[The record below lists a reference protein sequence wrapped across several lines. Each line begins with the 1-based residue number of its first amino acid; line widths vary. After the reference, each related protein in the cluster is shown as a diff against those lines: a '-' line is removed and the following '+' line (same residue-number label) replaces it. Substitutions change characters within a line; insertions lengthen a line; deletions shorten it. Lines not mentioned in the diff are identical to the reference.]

1 MDMRGDLTMDDDGR
15 AQKER
20 RKRNVVLA
28 VSLVALGVLIYLM
41 SLVQWHEHFG

>member
-1 MDMRGDLTMDDDGR
+1 MKDVVLIMDEDGR

-20 RKRNVVLA
+20 RKRNIVLA
-28 VSLVALGVLIYLM
+28 VALCALGILIYLM

>member
-1 MDMRGDLTMDDDGR
+1 MTGNDEER

-20 RKRNVVLA
+20 RKRNIVLA

>member
-1 MDMRGDLTMDDDGR
+1 MTGNDDER

-20 RKRNVVLA
+20 RKRNIVLA

>member
-1 MDMRGDLTMDDDGR
+1 MTDDDDNR

-20 RKRNVVLA
+20 RKRNIVLA

-41 SLVQWHEHFG
+41 SLVQWHEHLG